1 MVCQGLQKILMW
13 VVTAGH
19 LETLPG
25 LNPEMSLHAVL
36 ALVSLWV
43 SFFTLLGPLLTQD
56 VVYNLTVALT
66 QPVTSNLSLR
76 KRRQ

>member
-13 VVTAGH
+13 VVMAGH

-25 LNPEMSLHAVL
+25 LNPEMSLHIVL

-43 SFFTLLGPLLTQD
+43 SFFTLLGPLLT
-56 VVYNLTVALT
+56 
-66 QPVTSNLSLR
+66 
-76 KRRQ
+76 

>member
-43 SFFTLLGPLLTQD
+43 SFFTLLGPLLT
-56 VVYNLTVALT
+56 
-66 QPVTSNLSLR
+66 
-76 KRRQ
+76 